1 MLTAGPEAALAEANL
16 TVIVDS
22 STPPALRGPDARHIS
37 DRFWLVSATVL
48 LVVFAIIVVV
58 TFISAF
64 NDNARVDRMKNHGI
78 PVTVTVTSCVGN
90 IGGSGSNASGYTCR
104 GSYRVN
110 GVRYVEVIGSKSTQ
124 SNPGT
129 EVQGVVD
136 PSRRSTVELT
146 SAVRAS
152 SSSPSVYFVPVLLAV
167 FFVIGSVAL
176 RRRHRSSPSRATQ
189 GSSSE
194 IRHDGA

>member
-1 MLTAGPEAALAEANL
+1 LTEGNL

-37 DRFWLVSATVL
+37 DRFWIVTAAVL
-48 LVVFAIIVVV
+48 LVVFAIIIVVS
-58 TFISAF
+58 FISAF

-78 PVTVTVTSCVGN
+78 PVLVTVTSCVGN
-90 IGGSGSNASGYTCR
+90 IGGSGSNAAGYTCR
-104 GSYRVN
+104 GSYRVD

-124 SNPGT
+124 SNAGAK
-129 EVQGVVD
+129 VHGVVD

-152 SSSPSVYFVPVLLAV
+152 TSSLSVYVVPSLLAV
-167 FFVIGSVAL
+167 LFVIAAIAL
-176 RRRHRSSPSRATQ
+176 GRRRRRRRSTTSRATHEP
-189 GSSSE
+189 SSE
-194 IRHDGA
+194 IRSHGA

>member
-1 MLTAGPEAALAEANL
+1 LTEGNL

-37 DRFWLVSATVL
+37 DRFWLVTAAVL
-48 LVVFAIIVVV
+48 LGVFAVIIAVS
-58 TFISAF
+58 FISAF

-78 PVTVTVTSCVGN
+78 AVTVTVTSCVGN
-90 IGGSGSNASGYTCR
+90 IGGSGSNAAGYTCR

-110 GVRYVEVIGSKSTQ
+110 GVRYVEVIGSKSTP
-124 SNPGT
+124 SSAGT
-129 EVQGVVD
+129 KVLGVVD

-152 SSSPSVYFVPVLLAV
+152 SSSLSVYLVPSLLAV
-167 FFVIGSVAL
+167 FFVIGSIAL
-176 RRRHRSSPSRATQ
+176 RRRHRSSTSRATPDSWSKSRH
-189 GSSSE
+189 GS
-194 IRHDGA
+194 A